1 VGKYLDILN
10 RADARS
16 APSDISDQSD
26 RSYSPWDQETD
37 FGRFCRFGRAQQP
50 FCQAAIEALQ
60 RRCPAYVE
68 PELWQQTADDAR
80 RFLSRWG
87 EEAEALGWTARD
99 LFGLAPVPEELHPSY
114 RRLSRYDQ
122 TGLIWLLRGRTVVA
136 LTESTA
142 AVESATGNVTVY
154 RKHNKPALGPL
165 GDSLEDLG

>member
-10 RADARS
+10 RADVRS

-26 RSYSPWDQETD
+26 RSYSRWDQDTN
-37 FGRFCRFGRAQQP
+37 FGRFCRFGRAPQP
-50 FCQAAIEALQ
+50 YCHAAIEALQ

-68 PELWQQTADDAR
+68 PEFWHQTADDAR

-99 LFGLAPVPEELHPSY
+99 LFGLPAVPDEPHPSY

-142 AVESATGNVTVY
+142 AVESATGMVTVY

-165 GDSLEDLG
+165 GDTLEDLS

>member
-1 VGKYLDILN
+1 VGKYLDTLK
-10 RADARS
+10 RAGAQS

-26 RSYSPWDQETD
+26 RSYYPWDQDTD
-37 FGRFCRFGRAQQP
+37 FGRLCRFGRAPQP
-50 FCQAAIEALQ
+50 YCQAAVEALQ
-60 RRCPAYVE
+60 RRCPACVE
-68 PELWQQTADDAR
+68 PERWQQATHDAH

-87 EEAEALGWTARD
+87 EEAEALGWTARE
-99 LFGLAPVPEELHPSY
+99 LFGLASIPDEPHPSY

-142 AVESATGNVTVY
+142 AVESVTGNVTVY